1 MKGKILHILRSD
13 TGIVSGE
20 QLSSQLGVSR
30 VSVWKHIQKLQ
41 QLGYLIQSTAKGYR
55 LDGSPDTPYSWE
67 FGQREPL
74 IHYFPEVDS
83 TMNTARELARK
94 GCPHFTVVIAGQQ
107 TGGRG
112 RLKRQWVSAE
122 GGLYFTMV
130 LRPQIPPMVS
140 FRLNLAAASILAQT
154 LETRFDLSVHVKWPN
169 DILIGDKKICGIF
182 SELEAEGDWVT
193 FINIGIGLN
202 VNNDPAIDEPRAIS
216 LKQCLNREVSRKDLL
231 ADFLDRFET
240 RIQLHPLDTIVKEW
254 KQHTNTLNRRV
265 RIATRREV
273 TEGTA
278 IDVDENGALLVKD
291 DAGRVRK
298 ILCGDCFEI

>member
-1 MKGKILHILRSD
+1 MKGKILHTLRSD

-20 QLSSQLGVSR
+20 QLSGQLGVSR

-41 QLGYLIQSTAKGYR
+41 QLGYAIQSTAKGYR
-55 LDGSPDTPYSWE
+55 LEGSPDTPYPWE
-67 FGQREPL
+67 LGQRAPL
-74 IHYFPEVDS
+74 IHYLSEVDS

-94 GCPHFTVVIAGQQ
+94 GCPHFTVAIAGRQ

-122 GGLYFTMV
+122 GGLYFTLV

-154 LETRFDLSVHVKWPN
+154 LKTRFDLAVHVKWPN
-169 DILIGDKKICGIF
+169 DILIGEKKICGIF

-193 FINIGIGLN
+193 YMNIGIGLN
-202 VNNDPAIDEPRAIS
+202 VNNDPAKDEPRAIS
-216 LKQCLNREVSRKDLL
+216 LKQCLGREVSRKDLL
-231 ADFLDRFET
+231 ADFLDRFEA
-240 RIQLHPLDTIVKEW
+240 RIQSHPLDTIVNEW

-278 IDVDENGALLVKD
+278 LDVDENGALLVKD
-291 DAGRVRK
+291 DAGRIRK

>member
-20 QLSSQLGVSR
+20 QLSRELGVSR

-41 QLGYLIQSTAKGYR
+41 QLGYPIQSTAKGYR
-55 LDGSPDTPYSWE
+55 LDGSPDTPFPWE
-67 FGQREPL
+67 LGQREPL
-74 IHYFPEVDS
+74 IHYLSEVDS

-94 GCPHFTVVIAGQQ
+94 GCPHFTVVIAGRQ

-112 RLKRQWVSAE
+112 RLKRQWVSEE

-154 LETRFDLSVHVKWPN
+154 LKTRFGLSVHVKWPN
-169 DILIGDKKICGIF
+169 DILIGDKKICGIL
-182 SELEAEGDWVT
+182 SQLEAEGDGVT
-193 FINIGIGLN
+193 FMNIGIGLN

-216 LKQCLNREVSRKDLL
+216 IKKCLNREVSRKDLL

-240 RIQLHPLDTIVKEW
+240 RIRLHPLDTIVNEW

-278 IDVDENGALLVKD
+278 LDVDENGALLVKD
-291 DAGRVRK
+291 DAGRIRK

>member
-20 QLSSQLGVSR
+20 QLSGQLGVSR

-41 QLGYLIQSTAKGYR
+41 QLGYAIQSTAKGYR
-55 LDGSPDTPYSWE
+55 FEGGPDTPYPWE
-67 FGQREPL
+67 LGQRAPL
-74 IHYFPEVDS
+74 IHYLSEVDS

-94 GCPHFTVVIAGQQ
+94 GCPHFTVAIAGRQ

-112 RLKRQWVSAE
+112 RLKRQWVSAA
-122 GGLYFTMV
+122 GGLYFTLV
-130 LRPQIPPMVS
+130 LRPQIPPVVS

-154 LETRFDLSVHVKWPN
+154 LKTRFDLAVHVKWPN
-169 DILIGDKKICGIF
+169 DILIGEKKICGIF

-193 FINIGIGLN
+193 YMNIGIGLN
-202 VNNDPAIDEPRAIS
+202 VNNDPAKDEPRAIS
-216 LKQCLNREVSRKDLL
+216 LKQCLGREVSRKDLL
-231 ADFLDRFET
+231 ADFLDRFEG
-240 RIQLHPLDTIVKEW
+240 RIQSHPLDTIVNEW

-278 IDVDENGALLVKD
+278 LDVDENGALLVKD
-291 DAGRVRK
+291 DAGRIRK